1 MRGTLDL
8 GITANRRNQS
18 FISRMN
24 YTFPLKV
31 LRPFYLDGIGT
42 AYIYLLDTAGGML
55 AGDSLDYRIRVEDGA
70 RLYLTN
76 ASASKS
82 YVMNGGGAQVHQF
95 FFRRTAGQHGV
106 FFPEEVMLF
115 KDTTLETATRIE
127 AERDSVFAFCDMYA
141 CGRKHK
147 GERFEF
153 RSMGNLLEIVI
164 DGKLA
169 VWEKYRVDGHRLQSG
184 QPGYLEEYTLGDFI
198 HVQQRDGRRYA
209 ADRPGMPGRHR
220 RRRGVGGLLASSE
233 RSADRESFKRGIRGG
248 QGLLSTSMGAAAAPD
263 AEGGAALYPQ
273 ITDRTLC

>member
-95 FFRRTAGQHGV
+95 FSVGRQASME

-127 AERDSVFAFCDMYA
+127 AERDSVLAFCDMYA

-184 QPGYLEEYTLGDFI
+184 QPGYLEEYTHWGTL
-198 HVQQRDGRRYA
+198 Y
-209 ADRPGMPGRHR
+209 MY
-220 RRRGVGGLLASSE
+220 SSE
-233 RSADRESFKRGIRGG
+233 TDGAMLQTARECLAGIG
-248 QGLLSTSMGAAAAPD
+248 
-263 AEGGAALYPQ
+263 EGGVWAGCSLHPSGVLTVKALSAEYEAVKDCFQQVWAQLRPRMLKEALPY
-273 ITDRTLC
+273 IRK

>member
-106 FFPEEVMLF
+106 FSGGGHAVQGYDPGDGYPHRGRARFGVRFLRHVRVR
-115 KDTTLETATRIE
+115 AE
-127 AERDSVFAFCDMYA
+127 A
-141 CGRKHK
+141 
-147 GERFEF
+147 
-153 RSMGNLLEIVI
+153 
-164 DGKLA
+164 
-169 VWEKYRVDGHRLQSG
+169 
-184 QPGYLEEYTLGDFI
+184 
-198 HVQQRDGRRYA
+198 
-209 ADRPGMPGRHR
+209 
-220 RRRGVGGLLASSE
+220 
-233 RSADRESFKRGIRGG
+233 
-248 QGLLSTSMGAAAAPD
+248 
-263 AEGGAALYPQ
+263 
-273 ITDRTLC
+273 